1 MQSSRNL
8 FARDDTMLGVCEA
21 LGEDLRINPLFVR
34 LAFALPLIWFP
45 VATIVAYLG
54 AGVIV
59 AVARFASPKPRPA
72 AVPAHAVAGAPAMAE
87 QPANANAEPMAA
99 AA

>member
-1 MQSSRNL
+1 MQASRNL

-21 LGEDLRINPLFVR
+21 LGEDLRINPLFLR

-45 VATIVAYLG
+45 VGAICAYLG

-59 AVARFASPKPRPA
+59 AMSRLVFPKPRPA
-72 AVPAHAVAGAPAMAE
+72 IAQSPAAATELAGNE
-87 QPANANAEPMAA
+87 NAELLLAA
-99 AA
+99 A